1 GTFGENALPYPHVY
15 NADQNTSNAITLT
28 FTVEKA
34 GLYNVAVHYRI
45 KDQKVRGAKFV
56 VNGAEGINHTY
67 GWATADD
74 AYEVRN
80 NDFLIGAYM
89 TGFTFELGEGENT
102 ITILVADGVAKSQH
116 FRDLYLVPVAE

>member
-1 GTFGENALPYPHVY
+1 VNAGTENEQV
-15 NADQNTSNAITLT
+15 
-28 FTVEKA
+28 
-34 GLYNVAVHYRI
+34 
-45 KDQKVRGAKFV
+45 
-56 VNGAEGINHTY
+56 INHTY

-89 TGFTFELGEGENT
+89 TGFTFELVEGENT